1 MITVSIDVDKL
12 NKDKFF
18 KGKKGTYLDLVLIET
33 PEGKYG
39 DYVVKQNQSKEDRE
53 SGEQMPILG
62 NAKILKKG
70 NSYKKPSDDDE
81 IPF

>member
-1 MITVSIDVDKL
+1 M
-12 NKDKFF
+12 
-18 KGKKGTYLDLVLIET
+18 LIET

-39 DYVVKQNQSKEDRE
+39 DYMVKQNQSKEDRE

-70 NSYKKPSDDDE
+70 VSYKKPSDDDE